1 MKLALIFDKLFD
13 DIERQ
18 KLLSEIY
25 NLKTRYNDPLINQYI
40 TLRALKD
47 SKGVI
52 EVFINQSGVVCLF
65 DIYNIKTD
73 ITMTLE

>member
-18 KLLSEIY
+18 KLLSEID

-40 TLRALKD
+40 TLRVLKD

>member
-18 KLLSEIY
+18 KLLIEID

-52 EVFINQSGVVCLF
+52 EVFINQSGVICLF

>member
-13 DIERQ
+13 DMERQ
-18 KLLSEIY
+18 KLLSEID

>member
-18 KLLSEIY
+18 KLLGEID

>member
-1 MKLALIFDKLFD
+1 MKLALIFDKLFVD
-13 DIERQ
+13 MERQ
-18 KLLSEIY
+18 KLLNEIE
-25 NLKTRYNDPLINQYI
+25 NFKRRYNDDCINQYI

-47 SKGVI
+47 SKGVT
-52 EVFINQSGVVCLF
+52 EVFINQSGVICLF

>member
-18 KLLSEIY
+18 KLLSEID

-52 EVFINQSGVVCLF
+52 EVFINQSGVICLF

>member
-18 KLLSEIY
+18 KLLSEID